1 MKRIDLLIQLVK
13 NIYKL
18 LKTHL
23 DTPCYCTV
31 AAPNREG
38 LFDHDEV
45 KSIAQTLKSIEKQ
58 VRLFNELAIGRH
70 NSKTEEGQARE
81 LEEVLRKQQV
91 IDILK
96 ISDRTYYR
104 HIENGILV
112 PRQLGNRNYFYPSDL
127 IDALEYSRVHGY
139 L

>member
-23 DTPCYCTV
+23 DTPCYCT
-31 AAPNREG
+31 ATAPNREG

-45 KSIAQTLKSIEKQ
+45 NSIAQTLKSIEKQ
-58 VRLFNELAIGRH
+58 VRVFNELAIGRH